1 MKGGRAIAQE
11 VEVRWPSDQKTND
24 DEIAQ
29 RALKIIEWDT
39 TIPDGKVRL
48 KVQKS

>member
-1 MKGGRAIAQE
+1 M
-11 VEVRWPSDQKTND
+11 RWPSDQKTND